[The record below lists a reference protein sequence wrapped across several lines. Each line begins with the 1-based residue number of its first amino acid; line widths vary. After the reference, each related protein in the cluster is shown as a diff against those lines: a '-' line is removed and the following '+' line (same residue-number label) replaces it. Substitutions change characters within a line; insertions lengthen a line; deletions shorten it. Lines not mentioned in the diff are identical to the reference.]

1 MSRPAHLLRAALRL
15 ARGRAAGGGVVLG
28 YHDVL
33 ADGAEPDALWAVTAG
48 GLRDHVRLIRAMGL
62 SIVPL
67 DELRERV
74 LRGAST
80 AGLAALTFDDGLVGV
95 LRHAVPVLV
104 EEGAPA
110 TLFAVSGVQ
119 GYSPDWW
126 PGAARTM
133 TRAELLAVAD
143 LGWAVEAH
151 TRTHPSLPA
160 LSDAALRDELHGC
173 RAELED
179 LLGRPVRSLAYP
191 LGHHDGRVRDA
202 ARAAGFDT
210 AFTFL
215 NGRMTGR
222 EDPLRLP
229 RFTVTT
235 GATRARLAFH
245 LARPAESWPDHQ
257 LPSVGAS
264 APAPVP

>member
-1 MSRPAHLLRAALRL
+1 MNRAVTLGRAALGL
-15 ARGRAAGGGVVLG
+15 ALRRAASGGVVLG

-33 ADGAEPDALWAVTAG
+33 ADGAEPDAPWAVTAG
-48 GLRDHVRLIRAMGL
+48 RLRGHVRLVRSLGL

-67 DELRERV
+67 AALRERV
-74 LRGAST
+74 LRGEST

-95 LRHAVPVLV
+95 LRHAVPVLAA
-104 EEGAPA
+104 ESAPA

-119 GYSPDWW
+119 GHSPDWW

-133 TRAELLAVAD
+133 TRDELLATAAA
-143 LGWAVEAH
+143 GWAIEAH
-151 TRTHPSLPA
+151 TRTHPSLTG
-160 LSDAALRDELHGC
+160 LGDAALRDELHGA
-173 RAELED
+173 RVDLED

-191 LGHHDGRVRDA
+191 LGHHDARVRAVARDA
-202 ARAAGFDT
+202 GYDT

-215 NGRMTGR
+215 NGRLTGA

-235 GATRARLAFH
+235 GSTRARLAVH
-245 LARPAESWPDHQ
+245 LARPAGSWPDHQ
-257 LPSVGAS
+257 LDAVGA
-264 APAPVP
+264 AVTPVP